1 MDFSTVNLFPHSL
14 FSQIDFEID
23 GINLCSNDNLYPYKA
38 YLETLLT
45 YGHDAKNS
53 HLSTSHFVKD
63 SAHHFESGSQGNNG
77 YITRHKD
84 VAGSRLFDF
93 SIIPHIDFLHTPR
106 VIPAN
111 IAMKLKLT
119 RSPDSFSIL
128 SKSNSDLYVKIH
140 SLNLFV
146 YRVQPTDEIRRL
158 HDKLFMKR
166 NALFPIT

>member
-1 MDFSTVNLFPHSL
+1 MRYEGQHWTLLIPLRKKPVLFQEGTNISDDVDFSTVNLFPHSL

-77 YITRHKD
+77 YITRQKRC
-84 VAGSRLFDF
+84 GWEQ
-93 SIIPHIDFLHTPR
+93 
-106 VIPAN
+106 
-111 IAMKLKLT
+111 IA
-119 RSPDSFSIL
+119 
-128 SKSNSDLYVKIH
+128 
-140 SLNLFV
+140 
-146 YRVQPTDEIRRL
+146 
-158 HDKLFMKR
+158 
-166 NALFPIT
+166 